1 MTDFRASI
9 GDLGFGS
16 MFAQFR
22 GIATESQEAYD
33 AVIASLQLA
42 MDEGIRLFDTADIYA
57 TAWNTFGQNERMVA
71 EALRTWNASPEVK
84 AKVVIATKAGIT
96 RKPGE
101 VWGRNATVDYLLR
114 AAEASAGRLGVS
126 VIDLWQHHRLDP
138 SLGFEEQVQNLDA
151 LRQRGIVKH
160 LGVSNYSATQL
171 RRALEILGT
180 PSEGGIVSIQNQ
192 LSPAYRQEIDVLE
205 VCDEFGV
212 VYLPWSPSKGVK
224 DMGDLFGPIAQTH
237 GCSNHAVAMAWL
249 RSLSPN
255 IVPIPGVTRRETV
268 LDNIAALRVT
278 LTSDELAQINAGLP
292 ESMPLDQELIEP
304 SKDPL
309 IRHR

>member
-1 MTDFRASI
+1 MRDFRASI

-22 GIATESQEAYD
+22 GIATGSQDDYEK
-33 AVIASLQLA
+33 VIAALHLA
-42 MDEGIRLFDTADIYA
+42 MDEGVRLFDTADIYA
-57 TAWNTFGQNERMVA
+57 DAWNTFGQNERMVA
-71 EALRTWNASPEVK
+71 EALRTWNGAAEQKSK
-84 AKVVIATKAGIT
+84 IVIATKAGIT

-101 VWGRNATVDYLLR
+101 VWGRNATIDYLLR

-126 VIDLWQHHRLDP
+126 ILDLWQHHRLDP

-151 LRQRGIVKH
+151 LLQRGIVKH
-160 LGVSNYSATQL
+160 LGVSNYSAKQL
-171 RRALEILGT
+171 RIALEILGT

-192 LSPAYRQEIDVLE
+192 LSPAYRQEMDVLE

-212 VYLPWSPSKGVK
+212 VYLPWSPSKGVNN
-224 DMGDLFGPIAQTH
+224 MADLFGPIAKSH
-237 GCSNHAVAMAWL
+237 GCSNHAAAMAWL

-255 IVPIPGVTRRETV
+255 IVPIPGVTRKETV
-268 LDNIAALRVT
+268 LDNIAALKIT
-278 LTSDELAQINAGLP
+278 LSQDELDQINANLP
-292 ESMPLDQELIEP
+292 ESMPLDSELIEP

-309 IRHR
+309 TRHR